1 MGYET
6 LEVDDRQGALWV
18 TLNRPDAMNAIN
30 DVLIGELTEV
40 VNEALHAAP
49 VAIVL
54 TGNGRAF
61 CTGADLK
68 WAKEMFSGGLDADTR
83 RMLASVGELMNS
95 LEQSAVPT
103 IAAVNG
109 ICVAGGCELL
119 CAVDLAVA
127 AESALIGDGHSNYG
141 LLPGGGASIRLP
153 LLVGIRNAKRLLF
166 TGELLPAEEAR
177 QLGLVNWVVP
187 DEALMSKTEEIVTTL
202 AARAPVGLGKMK
214 YLANF
219 AHRAT
224 PEVGIEMEQ
233 ALFLDHINAS
243 TEVQE
248 GLAAFNEK
256 RAPNF
261 RSEGASA

>member
-1 MGYET
+1 MGYT
-6 LEVDDRQGALWV
+6 SLEVTERGGAVWI
-18 TLNRPDAMNAIN
+18 TLNRPDALNSIN
-30 DVLIGELTEV
+30 EDVVRELVEV
-40 VNEALHAAP
+40 LNSTLDQQP

-54 TGNGRAF
+54 TGKGRAF

-68 WAKEMFSGGLDADTR
+68 WAKEAFAQGVDTETR
-83 RMLASVGELMNS
+83 TWLIRLGEVMS
-95 LEQSAVPT
+95 RLERSPVPT

-119 CAVDLAVA
+119 CSVDLAVA
-127 AESALIGDGHSNYG
+127 AESAVIGDAHSNYG

-166 TGELLPAEEAR
+166 LGEMLSAAEVKEM
-177 QLGLVNWVVP
+177 GLVNWVVP
-187 DEALMSKTEEIVTTL
+187 DDQLEAKVDEIVASL
-202 AARAPVGLGKMK
+202 AAKAPGGLGKMK

-233 ALFLDHINAS
+233 AIFFDHINS
-243 TEVQE
+243 SDEIKE
-248 GLAAFNEK
+248 GLAAFKEK

-261 RSEGASA
+261 RKR